1 IFMTVSPEY
10 FSVNIHSLIN
20 IDTFKKL
27 EIYGVQI
34 SGFKMTILCLDKLG
48 FGLYRIRTIDE
59 VTIPVNVVE
68 NNSIDRTFEGL
79 MTKEYVDNVKSTV
92 KSKKRQA
99 INLEWERSIPKT
111 I

>member
-1 IFMTVSPEY
+1 RKKLIRMLKDIHDRIIRIF
-10 FSVNIHSLIN
+10 FSKYSFLN

-34 SGFKMTILCLDKLG
+34 SGFKMTILCLDKPG

-68 NNSIDRTFEGL
+68 TNSIDRTFEGL
-79 MTKEYVDNVKSTV
+79 M
-92 KSKKRQA
+92 
-99 INLEWERSIPKT
+99 
-111 I
+111 